1 MIYTVTTQHI
11 KEWVKDMTLQEHD
24 ELVALVA
31 LDQALSDAI
40 NAATPNTGDCI
51 RNDGRA
57 FQHDVRMLIN
67 ECFAREVAAL

>member
-11 KEWVKDMTLQEHD
+11 KERVKDMTLQEHD

-40 NAATPNTGDCI
+40 NAATQGTSDIIC
-51 RNDGRA
+51 NDGRA
-57 FQHDVRMLIN
+57 FQRDVRTLIK
-67 ECFAREVAAL
+67 ECFARKMVQL